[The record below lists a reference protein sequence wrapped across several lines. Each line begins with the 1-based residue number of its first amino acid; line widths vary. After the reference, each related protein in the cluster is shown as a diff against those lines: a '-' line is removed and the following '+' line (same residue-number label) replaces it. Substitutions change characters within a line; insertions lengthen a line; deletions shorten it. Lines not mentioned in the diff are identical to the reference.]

1 MIILVARYVTQ
12 TGKGDAVA
20 AALAKM
26 QPLVQQ
32 HEPGCLLYQ
41 ACRAT
46 DNPDQFLIYEQ
57 YANQHAVDAHRQTEH
72 FERFVVQT
80 IIPLLAQR
88 EVTSY
93 TLLAG

>member
-1 MIILVARYVTQ
+1 MIILVARYVVKA
-12 TGKGDAVA
+12 GKGDTVA
-20 AALAKM
+20 AALSKM

-41 ACRAT
+41 VCRAT

-57 YANQHAVDAHRQTEH
+57 YANQYAVDAHRQTDH
-72 FERFVVQT
+72 FERLIVQT
-80 IIPLLAQR
+80 IIPLLEQR